1 MITAEMSRAAP
12 CWPGVSMVV
21 QQSFTF
27 CSIMTSNQ
35 IKTVSSF
42 SLGGKKKVKEFSNV
56 LRTGRPQKRG
66 VKFQSQDW

>member
-12 CWPGVSMVV
+12 CWPGVSTVV

-42 SLGGKKKVKEFSNV
+42 SLGEKKKVKEFLNV